1 LTHVGSK
8 GHLGAHQK
16 LLIKAMTDTDAKASI
31 DKFNMW
37 YAEHEIQSLLAA
49 RMAEREKKD
58 KKKRKAQDDLN
69 QQVRKVMI
77 PNLPPISIAN

>member
-1 LTHVGSK
+1 
-8 GHLGAHQK
+8 
-16 LLIKAMTDTDAKASI
+16 MTDTDAKASI
-31 DKFNMW
+31 DKFNKW

-69 QQVRKVMI
+69 QQVREKDHN
-77 PNLPPISIAN
+77 PKPSTYLDH